1 MNLIKIIMNK
11 REKKLFFVILILLA
25 VIMFMSNSFRKK
37 NDTIDFNNN
46 LINRYKNDIKS
57 YNIKIDSLNA
67 VLLAKKTDTVIKIRY
82 KQKIDSI
89 YVYKYDDY
97 ISFYDTLLHTNL
109 LKTDTFICFD
119 SISVQKL
126 TIKLVNCNLD
136 SELLANCYI
145 QNNLYA
151 NIINIQDSVISLKDS
166 VNASLE
172 DMYKQKVK
180 KVKRQ
185 RNVATGV
192 AFIEFLILIGV
203 LAK

>member
-1 MNLIKIIMNK
+1 MNK

-67 VLLAKKTDTVIKIRY
+67 VLLAKKNIDTVIITKY
-82 KQKIDSI
+82 KQKIDSV
-89 YVYKYDDY
+89 YVYNYNDY
-97 ISFYDTLLHTNL
+97 VVFYDTLLNTNVAA
-109 LKTDTFICFD
+109 TDTFICFD

-136 SELLANCYI
+136 SELLANCLI
-145 QNNLYA
+145 QNNLYT
-151 NIINIQDSVISLKDS
+151 NIINIQDS

-180 KVKRQ
+180 KLKRQ
-185 RNVATGV
+185 RNAFAGATFV
-192 AFIEFLILIGV
+192 EFLVILGLIS
-203 LAK
+203 K

>member
-1 MNLIKIIMNK
+1 MNK

-37 NDTIDFNNN
+37 NYTIDFNNN

-57 YNIKIDSLNA
+57 YNIKIDSLQNA
-67 VLLAKKTDTVIKIRY
+67 IKQAKKVDTIIKFRY

-89 YVYKYDDY
+89 YVYTHDDY

-109 LKTDTFICFD
+109 QKTDTFICFD
-119 SISVQKL
+119 SITAQKL
-126 TIKLVNCNLD
+126 TIKLVECNLD

-145 QNNLYA
+145 QNNLYT
-151 NIINIQDSVISLKDS
+151 NIISVQDSVISLKDS
-166 VNASLE
+166 INASLE

-185 RNVATGV
+185 RNTFAGATLV
-192 AFIEFLILIGV
+192 EFLVILGLIS
-203 LAK
+203 K

>member
-1 MNLIKIIMNK
+1 MNK

-37 NDTIDFNNN
+37 NYTIDFNNN

-67 VLLAKKTDTVIKIRY
+67 VLLAKKNIDTVIITKY
-82 KQKIDSI
+82 KQKIDS
-89 YVYKYDDY
+89 VYAYNYSDY
-97 ISFYDTLLHTNL
+97 ISFYDTLLHTIL

-126 TIKLVNCNLD
+126 TIKLVNCSLD
-136 SELLANCYI
+136 SELLANCLI
-145 QNNLYA
+145 QNNLYT

-166 VNASLE
+166 INASLE
-172 DMYKQKVK
+172 TMYKQKVK
-180 KVKRQ
+180 KVKRL
-185 RNVATGV
+185 RNIATSR
-192 AFIEFLILIGV
+192 AFTELLLIIGI

>member
-1 MNLIKIIMNK
+1 MNK

-25 VIMFMSNSFRKK
+25 IIMFMASSLMKK

-67 VLLAKKTDTVIKIRY
+67 VLLAKKNIDTVIITKY
-82 KQKIDSI
+82 KQKIDSV
-89 YVYKYDDY
+89 YVYNYNDY
-97 ISFYDTLLHTNL
+97 VVFYDTLLHTNL

-119 SISVQKL
+119 SMSVQKL
-126 TIKLVNCNLD
+126 TIKLVNCSLD

-145 QNNLYA
+145 QNNLYS

-172 DMYKQKVK
+172 AMYKQKVK
-180 KVKRQ
+180 KVKKQ
-185 RNVATGV
+185 RNTFAGATLV
-192 AFIEFLILIGV
+192 EFLVILGLI
-203 LAK
+203 LK

>member
-1 MNLIKIIMNK
+1 MNK

-37 NDTIDFNNN
+37 NDIIDFNNN
-46 LINRYKNDIKS
+46 IINRYKNDIKS
-57 YNIKIDSLNA
+57 YNIKIDSLNSE
-67 VLLAKKTDTVIKIRY
+67 LLAKKQVDTLIIIKY
-82 KQKIDSI
+82 KQKIDSV
-89 YVYKYDDY
+89 YVYKHDDY
-97 ISFYDTLLHTNL
+97 ISFYDTLLHTNIQ
-109 LKTDTFICFD
+109 KTDTFICLD
-119 SISVQKL
+119 SMSVQKL
-126 TIKLVNCNLD
+126 TIKLLHLQQD

-166 VNASLE
+166 LE
-172 DMYKQKVK
+172 TMYKQKVK

-185 RNVATGV
+185 RNVATGI
-192 AFIEFLILIGV
+192 AFTEFLILIGV